1 MTKIAIVRDSK
12 RLNAQVSQVIAM
24 YTKAY
29 DALWPCFVSCLY
41 HAAHTGHTQ
50 PLNRLYLA
58 LNTNDQSAIRQ
69 SFLNRV
75 HAYCGGIDF
84 SKLMVKQDTGW
95 QSKPIP
101 TEQLQQAQKDGRWLG
116 YSTADKNEP
125 FFVVSRDDFDK
136 APANRKKAEKLIET
150 ILTIDDEE
158 LMASK
163 GWKKFFHRNNLAE
176 QSIFG
181 NADVLKAVK
190 AIQTKM
196 KGSDRITAKV
206 DDKVKKQV
214 DGLVSFME
222 SYIESNVGVAESE
235 SIERSIKRGQS
246 AAATRTGG
254 KSAARSLEAGANL
267 Q

>member
-1 MTKIAIVRDSK
+1 MTKITIVRDAK
-12 RLNAQVSQVIAM
+12 KLNAMVSQVIGL

-41 HAAHTGHTQ
+41 HAAKTGHTQ
-50 PLNRLYLA
+50 PLNRLYMA

-69 SFLNRV
+69 SFMNRV

-84 SKLMVKQDTGW
+84 SELMVKQDTGW

-101 TEQLQQAQKDGRWLG
+101 TETLQQAQKDGRWLG
-116 YSTADKNEP
+116 YSTADKKEP

-136 APANRKKAEKLIET
+136 APANRKVAEKLIET
-150 ILTIDDEE
+150 VLTLEDEE

-163 GWKKFFHRNNLAE
+163 GWRKFFHRNNLAE

-181 NADVLKAVK
+181 NADVLKAIK
-190 AIQTKM
+190 SIQTKA
-196 KGSDRITAKV
+196 KGSERVTAKV
-206 DDKVKKQV
+206 DDKVKKQI

-222 SYIESNVGVAESE
+222 SYIESNVGAAETAG
-235 SIERSIKRGQS
+235 IERDMSRGRN
-246 AAATRTGG
+246 AAATRTSGR
-254 KSAARSLEAGANL
+254 KRQQNLEAGATSH
-267 Q
+267 